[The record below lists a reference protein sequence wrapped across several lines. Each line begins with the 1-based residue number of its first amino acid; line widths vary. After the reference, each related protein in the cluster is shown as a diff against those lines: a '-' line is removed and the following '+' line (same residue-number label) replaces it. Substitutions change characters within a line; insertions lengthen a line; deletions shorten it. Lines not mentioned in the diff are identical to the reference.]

1 MFTINRSA
9 RANNQIAP
17 RLGGPGTPKYHSG
30 KEKSVRR
37 LENLK
42 YDPIGELVAKYRELD
57 EELLRQKKIR
67 NNEIVELNNA
77 GRPRAFNPETMMA
90 IYDKQIAIAEKLL
103 RYRYGRVP
111 EVGDA
116 VTPPIAP
123 LVVNLTKKGETY
135 VVNEQPE
142 VIENDD
148 EDSDAFEQQ
157 RSN

>member
-1 MFTINRSA
+1 MFTVNRTA
-9 RANNQIAP
+9 RANGQLMAN
-17 RLGGPGTPKYHSG
+17 LGGPGTPKYHSG

-42 YDPIGELVAKYRELD
+42 YDPIGELVTKYRELD
-57 EELLRQKKIR
+57 EELIRQKKIR

-111 EVGDA
+111 EVGDIPA
-116 VTPPIAP
+116 TNVAP
-123 LVVNLTKKGETY
+123 LIVNLTKKGETY

-142 VIENDD
+142 EVIENDD
-148 EDSDAFEQQ
+148 EDSDARE
-157 RSN
+157 